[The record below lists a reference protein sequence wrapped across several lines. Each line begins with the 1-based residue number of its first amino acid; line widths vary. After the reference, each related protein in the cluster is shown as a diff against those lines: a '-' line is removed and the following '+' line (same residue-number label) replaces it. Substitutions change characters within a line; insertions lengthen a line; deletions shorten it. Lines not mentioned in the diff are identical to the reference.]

1 VQQGVLKLAQAK
13 MKLYLKNNQSKKG
26 WGIDSSDGVLLS
38 KSENLNSTPVPTK
51 PTPKILTALS

>member
-1 VQQGVLKLAQAK
+1 